1 MWRLTALLTLAIVES
16 LAAASAYF
24 IFLEMGLRGF
34 SELFLLL
41 QLDLIA
47 RE

>member
-1 MWRLTALLTLAIVES
+1 MWRLTALVILAIVES
-16 LAAASAYF
+16 VAAASAYF
-24 IFLEMGLRGF
+24 MFFRIDFGGF
-34 SELFLLL
+34 SELFLLF